1 MNTFGRR
8 CICDLSRM
16 TKSDVEHFPL
26 ILSQE
31 VKVLNDS
38 HTEAPL
44 TAAAEGP
51 LTHSQPASKDVH

>member
-1 MNTFGRR
+1 
-8 CICDLSRM
+8 M